1 MTERINWNEYFMK
14 MAHIV
19 ALRSPDPKRKVG
31 SVLVNQNDNHLI
43 STGYNG
49 LVTGSNDNIDW
60 TNRELVSHII
70 IHSEMNCI
78 LHARNL
84 SKNENLK
91 MYITTSPCKECIKIL
106 ASMNIK
112 EIYYMDEYRDVQ
124 LVKDICNFY
133 GINLIKIEF

>member
-1 MTERINWNEYFMK
+1 MNRISWDQYFIK
-14 MAHIV
+14 MACIV

-31 SVLVNQNDNHLI
+31 SVLVNNINNHLI

-49 LVTGSNDNIDW
+49 LVAGSNDAIDW
-60 TNRELVSHII
+60 GNRELIHHLI

-84 SKNENLK
+84 SNTEPLK

-112 EIYYMDEYRDVQ
+112 QIYYLEEYTDIQ
-124 LVKDICNFY
+124 LVRDICIFY
-133 GINLIKIEF
+133 GINLIQMNLL